1 MGQAGSGDM
10 KCLLKRSFSGHG
22 RRSGGKNNCQVFEAC
37 FHVTAT
43 ELMFNV
49 PLGLVKT
56 AQAGDALPASL
67 HVRACVFVCKW
78 HDVKAAAGLCEM
90 DRDKQ
95 KRCSA

>member
-10 KCLLKRSFSGHG
+10 KCLLKKSFSGHE
-22 RRSGGKNNCQVFEAC
+22 RRSGGKNNCQVLEAC

-49 PLGLVKT
+49 PLGPVKT
-56 AQAGDALPASL
+56 AQGGDALPASL
-67 HVRACVFVCKW
+67 HVCVCVCKW
-78 HDVKAAAGLCEM
+78 RDVKAAVYLYEM

-95 KRCSA
+95 KCCCA